1 MPWLYLTPAKLLNRS
16 GSRLTTQTIP
26 SSRSASLS
34 IEPRA
39 PSLFPPTIIFQE
51 AGWISTRSTTVG
63 IIRGAAARGLFR
75 KLFPPGITGIQV
87 VPEFNILVPLFPAKK
102 HFLAPEDGRE
112 IDEPTFEILDLNLA
126 AVELQQHLPKV
137 GIGPNPIIHEP

>member
-26 SSRSASLS
+26 SSRSPSLS
-34 IEPRA
+34 TEPRA
-39 PSLFPPTIIFQE
+39 PSLFPPTIISQE
-51 AGWISTRSTTVG
+51 AGWISTKSTTVG
-63 IIRGAAARGLFR
+63 IIRSSRARAIP
-75 KLFPPGITGIQV
+75 KAFPARHNRHPGRARIQYPCPPV
-87 VPEFNILVPLFPAKK
+87 PAKK

-126 AVELQQHLPKV
+126 
-137 GIGPNPIIHEP
+137 